1 MKTTQAQGWPRVAV
15 LGAGA
20 VGSFF
25 GGLLAQAG
33 APVTLIGRPQ
43 HVEAINRDGLIIEG
57 ANFTEPI
64 RVAASTEV
72 RAAAGAGMVLFCV
85 KTLDTETAAKALA
98 PQLAP
103 GALVLSCQN
112 GVDNCER
119 IRKATGIEAIATAV
133 YVAVGMSGPGRV
145 KHFGR
150 SEFVIGNLPGQRRS
164 RKELESLVE
173 VFKRATIGC
182 TISENLEGELWAKFI
197 LNCAYNA
204 ISALTRSPYA
214 AMTAHP
220 QVRAIMCQAAAEVA
234 AVASAAGVRL
244 PPGDPIE
251 FTLRLADSMPG
262 QMSST
267 ALDIARGRATEI
279 DSLNGYLVRRSRELG
294 VPTPVNETLHA
305 LVKLLEQNAVAK

>member
-1 MKTTQAQGWPRVAV
+1 M

-25 GGLLAQAG
+25 GGLLARAG
-33 APVTLIGRPQ
+33 APVTLIGRQQ
-43 HVEAINRDGLIIEG
+43 HVEAIKRNGLIIEG
-57 ANFTEPI
+57 ANFQEPI

-72 RAAAGAGMVLFCV
+72 RAAAGAGIVLFCV

-98 PQLAP
+98 PHLEP

-150 SEFVIGNLPGQRRS
+150 SEFVIGNLPEQQRS
-164 RKELESLVE
+164 RAELERLAQVL
-173 VFKRATIGC
+173 KRATIGC
-182 TISENLEGELWAKFI
+182 TISDNLEGELWAKFI

-204 ISALTRSPYA
+204 ISALGRSNYGT
-214 AMTAHP
+214 MVAHP
-220 QVRAIMCQAAAEVA
+220 LVRETMRQVAEEVV

-244 PPGDPIE
+244 PPIDPVE
-251 FTLRLADSMPG
+251 FTFRLADSMPG

-267 ALDIARGRATEI
+267 ALDIARGRLTEI
-279 DSLNGYLVRRSRELG
+279 DSLNGYLARRGRELG
-294 VPTPVNETLHA
+294 VATPVNQTLHA
-305 LVKLLEQNAVAK
+305 LVKLREQNAAACS